1 LCPSQIDQGK
11 GNLAKGVSCLSKRH
25 LQLLKFL
32 NIFTILYYSLPYTE
46 GVLSEILRCSSI
58 VPSGVPHKV
67 TVDREIRGYEVK
79 KNTLLMANVYHIHY
93 DPKIWGDPEN
103 FRPERYLS
111 PDGKTFKKPEALIA
125 FSTGR
130 RQCLG
135 ESLARDTLFLF
146 LTNIFQRFTVSMKES
161 SYPKNIKNVKCLE
174 PEVGIQL
181 SPKPYKITLNDRE
194 L

>member
-1 LCPSQIDQGK
+1 M
-11 GNLAKGVSCLSKRH
+11 
-25 LQLLKFL
+25 
-32 NIFTILYYSLPYTE
+32 PYTE

-58 VPSGVPHKV
+58 TPFGLPH
-67 TVDREIRGYEVK
+67 TALVDGEIRGYSVPK
-79 KNTLLMANVYHIHY
+79 DTIVMANIHY
-93 DPKIWGDPEN
+93 IHYNLKIWGDPEN

-125 FSTGR
+125 FSAGR

-174 PEVGIQL
+174 PEVGLQL
-181 SPKPYKITLNDRE
+181 TPKAYTVILKDRE
-194 L
+194 V